1 MIIII
6 ITKILKFLAGVA
18 LLLLAGLLL
27 LFLQAVFALMSAPCT
42 ACVNLS
48 VSLYQTLS
56 FLAPALAS
64 LTGAILLGRNRES

>member
-1 MIIII
+1 MIITI

-27 LFLQAVFALMSAPCT
+27 LFLQAVFTLMAAPCT

-48 VSLYQTLS
+48 ASLYQTLAV
-56 FLAPALAS
+56 LAPALAS
-64 LTGAILLGRNRES
+64 LTGVFLLKKKK